1 MCSSLHDSWIG
12 QLARVAATHRGL
24 RLLVLFGSR
33 ARGNVHASSDWDL
46 GYLANRD
53 FDPLALLADLG
64 GTLATDRIDLVDLAR
79 AGAQLRFRAAAE
91 GRLIYAADPV
101 TFPRFWMEAVR
112 FWCDA
117 APVIEAGYHGV
128 LIGLGG

>member
-1 MCSSLHDSWIG
+1 MASSLHDSWIG
-12 QLARVAATHRGL
+12 QLARVAANHRGL

-33 ARGNVHASSDWDL
+33 ARGDVHAWSDWDL
-46 GYLANRD
+46 GYLADRD

-91 GRLIYAADPV
+91 GRLIYAADAV
-101 TFPRFWMEAVR
+101 AFPRFWLEAVR

-117 APVIEAGYHGV
+117 GPVIEAGYHGV
-128 LIGLGG
+128 LVGLGG